1 MPQLNQLMDV
11 YQDRV
16 DMITIY
22 IEEAHADD
30 EWLVDKR
37 TDFYIVTNVFVL

>member
-1 MPQLNQLMDV
+1 MDM

-30 EWLVDKR
+30 EWLVDNF
-37 TDFYIVTNVFVL
+37 FYIMMNDFVL